1 MGDID
6 HAVDDLPELV
16 ESFTVAGDPDAL
28 VRLRVTDVE
37 HLKRVID
44 RIRQSR
50 RGSAKIIGTKT
61 LIVLGSSTGP
71 RRASIGR

>member
-28 VRLRVTDVE
+28 VRLRVSDVD

-50 RGSAKIIGTKT
+50 RGSAKVIGTKT